1 MKRSDEHS
9 DDRPIDDDQVDALLS
24 TSLLRLNFQDR
35 NEITEEVHGVRS
47 LGPEETPEL
56 INDSLHKMNAE
67 LRSLVSE
74 PRNHQCAFQ
83 RAQRLQKT
91 FVNDRDFRLKFLRV
105 ELFDPIKAAVRM
117 VLCLDYLLYLFG
129 QRGLEEPLDS
139 SFFVKEEAAALR
151 EGYIQLTPFRD
162 RRGRQILIILTKA
175 FSYDPKLRVSRCGKW
190 ARFGQTAD
198 RIFCRGSIGMNLIPV
213 FLLVS
218 F

>member
-1 MKRSDEHS
+1 MTQKG
-9 DDRPIDDDQVDALLS
+9 LL
-24 TSLLRLNFQDR
+24 TSLQK
-35 NEITEEVHGVRS
+35 HG
-47 LGPEETPEL
+47 
-56 INDSLHKMNAE
+56 
-67 LRSLVSE
+67 
-74 PRNHQCAFQ
+74 
-83 RAQRLQKT
+83 
-91 FVNDRDFRLKFLRV
+91 V

-218 F
+218 FEFLIFGRSNFGFISTML